1 MSYEQKLTQLGLA
14 LPAPPKPVANY
25 VPVVRVGDL
34 LFLSGVLPSRDGQ
47 LIMTGKLGQNLSIE
61 QGMEAARVAVLN
73 GLSIIRQEAGSL
85 DRVKRIVKM
94 VGHIASAPG
103 FTDQPQ
109 VLNGASDLLVSLF
122 GDAGRHARVA
132 VGAAELPRQA
142 PVEIELIVEL
152 VSSPR
157 RLRPRVIV
165 GFIGT
170 HIFIYSLVAPVQISL
185 LPLLAT
191 DHLNR
196 RIPLGIMQ

>member
-1 MSYEQKLTQLGLA
+1 MSHEQKLTQLGLA

-25 VPVVRVGDL
+25 VPAVRVGDL

-47 LIMTGKLGQNLSIE
+47 LILTGKLGQNLSIE

-152 VSSPR
+152 
-157 RLRPRVIV
+157 
-165 GFIGT
+165 
-170 HIFIYSLVAPVQISL
+170 AK
-185 LPLLAT
+185 
-191 DHLNR
+191 
-196 RIPLGIMQ
+196 

>member
-1 MSYEQKLTQLGLA
+1 MSYEQKLTQLGLV

-152 VSSPR
+152 
-157 RLRPRVIV
+157 
-165 GFIGT
+165 
-170 HIFIYSLVAPVQISL
+170 AK
-185 LPLLAT
+185 
-191 DHLNR
+191 
-196 RIPLGIMQ
+196 